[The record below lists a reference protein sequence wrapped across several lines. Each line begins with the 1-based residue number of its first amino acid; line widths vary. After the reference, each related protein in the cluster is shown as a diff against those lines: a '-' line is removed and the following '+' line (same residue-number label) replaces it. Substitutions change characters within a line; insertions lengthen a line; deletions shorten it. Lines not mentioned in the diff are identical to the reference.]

1 MRGRRL
7 RTLAREPLV
16 QFTGLALLLHA
27 GGALWPSGEPDRFVL
42 TEQDVV
48 RHEALWTAQAGRP
61 PSEAERAG
69 LRAALTEEAALA
81 REALRLGLAEDDV
94 VIRRRLAQK
103 ARAVLRAE
111 PREPPSETAL
121 RAWYDAHAGD
131 YAIPARA
138 SLRTV
143 FLGDEAGAAGAAL
156 DALADGAPW
165 RSVGAP
171 APFRLAYAEATR
183 AEIARALG
191 PRFAEAA
198 FAAPPGRWEGPVV
211 SAYGQH
217 LLFVERRSPAAPR
230 PFAEARQA
238 VAADLARA
246 RETEA
251 LAARIAEV
259 VERHAAP

>member
-1 MRGRRL
+1 MRTKRL
-7 RTLAREPLV
+7 RALLREPLV

-27 GGALWPSGEPDRFVL
+27 AGALWPSGEPARFVL
-42 TEQDVV
+42 TEEAAA
-48 RHEALWTAQAGRP
+48 RHEALWAAQAGRL

-69 LRAALTEEAALA
+69 LRAALIEEAALA

-103 ARAVLRAE
+103 ARAVLLAE
-111 PREPPSETAL
+111 PAAPPDEAAL
-121 RAWYDAHAGD
+121 RAWYDAHRGD
-131 YAIPARA
+131 YDAPSTV

-143 FLGDEAGAAGAAL
+143 FLGEDASAAAAAL
-156 DALADGAPW
+156 GALADGAPW

-171 APFRLAYAEATR
+171 APFRLAYADATQ

-191 PRFAEAA
+191 PNFAEAA
-198 FAAPPGRWEGPVV
+198 FVVPPGAWAGPVA

-217 LLFVERRSPAAPR
+217 LVFVERRAPAAPR
-230 PFAEARQA
+230 AFAEARET
-238 VAADLARA
+238 VSTDLTRA
-246 RETEA
+246 REAEA
-251 LAARIAEV
+251 LAGRIAEV